1 MLLRYLSGMHKNTF
15 LLTIN
20 LEPVILTLINAFLVF
35 AIIGFAHVVL
45 MNVIVV
51 YELNVAKVTLY
62 LMGALKLY

>member
-51 YELNVAKVTLY
+51 YELNVAKATLY

>member
-51 YELNVAKVTLY
+51 YELNVP
-62 LMGALKLY
+62 KLLCI